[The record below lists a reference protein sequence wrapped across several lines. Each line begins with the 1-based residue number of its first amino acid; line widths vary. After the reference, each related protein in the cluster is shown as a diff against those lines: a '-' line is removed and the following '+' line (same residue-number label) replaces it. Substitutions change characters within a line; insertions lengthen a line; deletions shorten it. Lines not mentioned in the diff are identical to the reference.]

1 MTDAPSTG
9 GLPRRRLGRTGY
21 ELSIVSAGG
30 FLGMVYDPGQSR
42 GGEWGTAVVDPAL
55 REAAAAAA
63 MRRGIEL
70 GINYFDTAPMYG
82 RGDAERLL
90 GVALNALS
98 PAEREGLFISTKVG
112 LNPAREHAYDAD
124 SVRRSL
130 ERSLGLLKRD
140 RVSIVFVHDPLS
152 DADMDQILGPGGAM
166 EALEQFKAQGVV
178 GAIGLGVRIHRFL
191 RRAIESGRFDAI
203 LPSYDYTPIRN
214 SAGPV
219 FELAARHDVG
229 VVSASAYM
237 AGLLAGI
244 DPDVAAAKR
253 AAEKSVDLE
262 RARVLWRWA
271 QARGVD
277 LGAVAMQYQLRNPNI
292 TTALVGPRDVSEI
305 EANVRHAT
313 TALPEGIWEELEE
326 VMAGLGPAAPGG
338 EAGP

>member
-1 MTDAPSTG
+1 MTDATTG
-9 GLPRRRLGRTGY
+9 AKLPRRRLGRTGY

-30 FLGMVYDPGQSR
+30 FLGMVYDPSQSR
-42 GGEWGTAVVDPAL
+42 GGEWGTAAADPVV

-82 RGDAERLL
+82 HGEAERLL
-90 GVALNALS
+90 GIALRALT
-98 PAEREGLFISTKVG
+98 PAEREGLYISTKVG
-112 LNPAREHAYDAD
+112 VNPKREHAYDAD

-130 ERSLGLLKRD
+130 ERSLGLLGRD
-140 RVSIVFVHDPLS
+140 GVSIAFIHDPVT
-152 DADMDQILGPGGAM
+152 DADMDQMLAPGGAV
-166 EALEQFKAQGVV
+166 EALEQFKAQGMV

-219 FELAARHDVG
+219 FELAAKHDVG

-237 AGLLAGI
+237 AGMLAGI
-244 DPDVAAAKR
+244 DPELAAAKR
-253 AAEKSVDLE
+253 AVEKSADLT
-262 RARVLWRWA
+262 RAKALWQWA
-271 QARGVD
+271 QGRGVD

-313 TALPEGIWEELEE
+313 AALPEGIWEELDN
-326 VMAGLGPAAPGG
+326 VMATLEPGAPGG
-338 EAGP
+338 EV